1 MGGVAL
7 VPVLEVIIFSFLLI
21 PVAELGY
28 MAFVRATGSGET
40 GQLWVQ
46 QKRVVLEAKCFLP
59 FSPFLSSDIFRQKG
73 SLRFSHW
80 QYLLCVFSPMH
91 NASWQKGFSHR
102 PHALDPL
109 YCVFCEALS
118 SGIC

>member
-1 MGGVAL
+1 MGGVTL

-80 QYLLCVFSPMH
+80 QYLLCVFSD
-91 NASWQKGFSHR
+91 AQCELAEGF
-102 PHALDPL
+102 LT
-109 YCVFCEALS
+109 
-118 SGIC
+118 